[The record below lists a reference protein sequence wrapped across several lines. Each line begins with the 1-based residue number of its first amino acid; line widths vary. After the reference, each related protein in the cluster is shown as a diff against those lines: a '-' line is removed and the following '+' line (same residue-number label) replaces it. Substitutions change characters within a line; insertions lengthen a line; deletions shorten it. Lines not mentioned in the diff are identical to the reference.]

1 VRSETGKVLGLFNT
15 GFFQPEGQKV
25 PIANFVFAG
34 DKVVVLAVDRLW
46 IVQIAEMVV
55 NPQRFG

>member
-1 VRSETGKVLGLFNT
+1 VLGLFNT